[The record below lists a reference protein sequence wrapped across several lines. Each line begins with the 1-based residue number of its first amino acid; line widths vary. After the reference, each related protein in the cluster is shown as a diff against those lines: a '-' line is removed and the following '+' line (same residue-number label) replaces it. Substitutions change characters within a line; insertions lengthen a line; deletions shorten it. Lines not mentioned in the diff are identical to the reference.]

1 MPTVDIYNIKKEKV
15 AELDLGDRVFGAEV
29 NEAAICDVVR
39 MQLAARRR
47 GTAATKERG
56 DIRGGG
62 KKPWRQKGTGRARA
76 GTSRSPL
83 WRGGGTI
90 FGPHPRDFSLKVS
103 KKVRKLALIS
113 ALSMKVKSG
122 KLQILRDFPLAE
134 TKTKKFREVM
144 DLFQWI
150 KALIVIDQ
158 PHPALELSSRN
169 VPGVKVMRSE
179 GVNVYDL
186 LDCDEVVFLEASV
199 KRIEEVLSGNG

>member
-1 MPTVDIYNIKKEKV
+1 MPTVDIYNIKREKV
-15 AELDLGDRVFGAEV
+15 AELELGDKVFGAEV
-29 NEAAICDVVR
+29 NEAAIYDVVR

-56 DIRGGG
+56 EISGGG

-76 GTSRSPL
+76 GTTRSPI
-83 WRGGGTI
+83 WRGGGTT

-103 KKVRKLALIS
+103 KKVRRLALIS
-113 ALSMKVKSG
+113 ALSMKFKSG
-122 KLQILRDFPLAE
+122 RMQVLRDFPLE
-134 TKTKKFREVM
+134 EIKTRKFREVM
-144 DLFQWI
+144 DLFQWV

-169 VPGVKVMRSE
+169 VPGVKVLRSE

-186 LDCDEVVFLEASV
+186 LDYDEVIFLESSV
-199 KRIEEVLSGNG
+199 KRLEEVLSGNG